1 MCEIEHLSGR
11 HLSGERNLERIVAAA
26 RAEPGFWLMVKERE
40 MEWRAIRAELKRL
53 DADAGEIDRLFP
65 ERLKP
70 LLSELADD
78 LVSRMFGSCP
88 LEMLGPVQEALLDAA
103 KRELDAPRWIDNR

>member
-1 MCEIEHLSGR
+1 MCEIEHLLGR
-11 HLSGERNLERIVAAA
+11 HLSGERSLKRIVAAA
-26 RAEPGFWLMVKERE
+26 RADPGFWLMVKERE

-53 DADAGEIDRLFP
+53 DADDGEIDHLFP

-78 LVSRMFGSCP
+78 LVSRLFGSCP
-88 LEMLGPVQEALLDAA
+88 PERLAPIQEALLDAA